1 MYQLVGRCLR
11 RESPECGGSLLSSAV
26 VLNWVPSSP
35 HPVLK
40 QQAPHLYEQRGKN
53 TFSKMENCGSI
64 ALKIYLIRGGIHI
77 SSKTSNHGSIVFDEI
92 EIEAFETFGTF
103 QLNFAHQHAPGI
115 PK

>member
-1 MYQLVGRCLR
+1 MEGKELRSVYQLVGRCLR

-53 TFSKMENCGSI
+53 TFSKMD
-64 ALKIYLIRGGIHI
+64 KIVEVPSKYYLILGVHKLEFPICVAAIIWVAR
-77 SSKTSNHGSIVFDEI
+77 F
-92 EIEAFETFGTF
+92 
-103 QLNFAHQHAPGI
+103 
-115 PK
+115 

>member
-1 MYQLVGRCLR
+1 MLKLNTYVIDVEGKELRSVYQLVGRCLR

-53 TFSKMENCGSI
+53 TFSKMENC
-64 ALKIYLIRGGIHI
+64 
-77 SSKTSNHGSIVFDEI
+77 
-92 EIEAFETFGTF
+92 
-103 QLNFAHQHAPGI
+103 
-115 PK
+115 